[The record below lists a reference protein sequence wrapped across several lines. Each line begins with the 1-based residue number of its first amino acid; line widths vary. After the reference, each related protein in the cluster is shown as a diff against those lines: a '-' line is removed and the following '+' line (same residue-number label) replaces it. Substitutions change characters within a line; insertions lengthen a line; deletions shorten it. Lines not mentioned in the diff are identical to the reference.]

1 MRKLFNLFA
10 IAAIAVFTLAGCSK
24 NDQNAPASDSETV
37 HITVKA
43 NVQDLAGEP
52 GTKTYIDGT
61 NTIIWGTGEYMNIAI
76 ASGENTVFAKSN
88 DASADAFNGEAQ
100 ATFGFDV
107 SEIDQTA
114 SEYTYMGMYP
124 SSAAVTTN
132 NNDPAVYKVYLPST
146 QNATATSYDPSA
158 YIMVC
163 QPKQFSTLTPS
174 WMASYRRATALNKVT
189 LTNIPED
196 IVSVE
201 FTAPAETYMAGRRNI
216 NLTTGES
223 GDLYGDTR
231 TETIEVKA
239 NLSGDN
245 KVVWFTSWET
255 VIPSGS
261 KLKIVAKSAT
271 KKYTREI
278 TARTNGIS
286 FKEGYLNTLS
296 INMGADDVVVEDID
310 DLSGNYLILA
320 FKDSWQVM
328 GSYNSYTNS
337 QGSLVYLYQNV
348 PTTINTQNASDLT
361 FDDFSNVPNIDNY
374 VWTVSKEDGGYSFKN
389 NGSNKYLA
397 LTDNANQ
404 ANESETP
411 EAFSLTITDESEA
424 VIKSNVFTSRVLM
437 FNYGSPRF
445 VFYEGTQTKIYM
457 LKAVVEPRC
466 ADPVISYNEDT
477 EEVTITCATEGAKI
491 AYTLDGTDPTT
502 DNNGPTGT
510 TILYEG
516 PFTIS
521 GQTTVKAISGGLS
534 GYLNSYIVTQV
545 CGSLPPASDGTILW
559 AESFSGFSAND
570 VPSASNSQTTV
581 YGDGILTYICDG
593 GATKVYS
600 DALAGGSSPELLV
613 SKSNGSFTVSVIPT
627 GAATTMTLTFK
638 SNHTDY
644 FTVSSTTTGI
654 TISDPSYNSG
664 VFTVTITA
672 ESSVDH
678 FSLTFTNTN
687 NSNARVDDFNLVV
700 GVPEPIVK
708 SLSSIAVSGQTTS
721 FTQGESFSFG
731 GIVTATYSDNTTAE
745 VTLSESLSFSG
756 YDMSTTGEQTVTV
769 SYTENGVTKTT
780 TYSITVTEAPTYNYL
795 FHETFG
801 NNTGSARAWNDSY
814 SVKSG
819 VPAVYSGITSYTVT
833 NAKQGKNTTGS
844 EQSGL
849 NQSTQGT
856 DAIIIIGPLNVANY
870 TNLVLTY
877 QWKAASIK
885 GTYFTKLYYAT
896 SSDGTYTEISGSGV
910 GATSFVER
918 SYNLPTAAQVSSLY
932 LKIVWNT
939 SNTQAIIDEVELN
952 GTSN

>member
-1 MRKLFNLFA
+1 MKKLFNLFA

-124 SSAAVTTN
+124 SSAAVTTSN
-132 NNDPAVYKVYLPST
+132 DDPAAYKVFLPST
-146 QNATATSYDPSA
+146 QSASANSYDPSA

-174 WMASYRRATALNKVT
+174 WMATYRRATALNKVT

-201 FTAPAETYMAGRRNI
+201 FTAPAETYMAGRRYI
-216 NLTTGES
+216 DLTTGES
-223 GDLYGDTR
+223 GELYGDTR

-255 VIPSGS
+255 AIPAGS

-278 TARTNGIS
+278 EARTDGIN
-286 FKEGYLNTLS
+286 FKEGYLNTLKV
-296 INMGADDVVVEDID
+296 NMASADVDDID

-320 FKDSWQVM
+320 SKDYWQIM
-328 GSYNSYTNS
+328 ANINSGSNYSYYTRVTS
-337 QGSLVYLYQNV
+337 S
-348 PTTINTQNASDLT
+348 IASSVSNIT
-361 FDDFSNVPNIDNY
+361 FADFSGINNIEDY
-374 VWTVSKEDGGYSFKN
+374 IWTVSKLEGGYSFKN
-389 NGSNKYLA
+389 NGSQKYLA
-397 LTDNANQ
+397 LPLDENKAFESDN
-404 ANESETP
+404 P
-411 EAFSLTITDESEA
+411 EAFSLSISEDNSA
-424 VIKSNVFTSRVLM
+424 EIKSNTYTSRVLRY
-437 FNYGSPRF
+437 NANQNQERF
-445 VFYEGTQTKIYM
+445 AFYNGTQQSIYM
-457 LKAVVEPRC
+457 IKAVIEPRC

-581 YGDGILTYICDG
+581 YGDGILTYICDE
-593 GATKVYS
+593 ATKVYS
-600 DALAGGSSPELLV
+600 EALAGGSSPELLV
-613 SKSNGSFTVSVIPT
+613 SKSNGSFTVSDIPT
-627 GAATTMTLTFK
+627 GAASTMTLTFK
-638 SNHTDY
+638 SNHPEY
-644 FTVSSTTTGI
+644 ITVSSSTTGVI
-654 TISDPSYNSG
+654 ISEPSYNSG
-664 VFTVTITA
+664 VFRATITVG
-672 ESSVDH
+672 SSVDS
-678 FSLTFTNTN
+678 FSLTFTNTKS
-687 NSNARVDDFNLVV
+687 SNARVDDFNLVV
-700 GVPEPIVK
+700 GTPAVPKHTITFTQPTTGGSFAVTANGSTLESGADVEEGTIVTLTATAEDGFNFTGWTVTGATVSGNTANATFTMGTSDVTIAAAFSSQTGEKTATILFGSASGSTNINDLSVTGSDNQGNTWTITTVMNEKSFSPQPGYAQIGAAKKPATSITFTTTLPSSVNVK
-708 SLSSIAVSGQTTS
+708 S
-721 FTQGESFSFG
+721 FSAKFG
-731 GIVTATYSDNTTAE
+731 GYSGTAGDVELKVGDTVVGTGALNATNDVTVQSTVTA
-745 VTLSESLSFSG
+745 SG
-756 YDMSTTGEQTVTV
+756 TVLTVTV
-769 SYTENGVTKTT
+769 TNIAKGVKV
-780 TYSITVTEAPTYNYL
+780 YNITVTYE
-795 FHETFG
+795 
-801 NNTGSARAWNDSY
+801 
-814 SVKSG
+814 
-819 VPAVYSGITSYTVT
+819 
-833 NAKQGKNTTGS
+833 
-844 EQSGL
+844 
-849 NQSTQGT
+849 
-856 DAIIIIGPLNVANY
+856 
-870 TNLVLTY
+870 
-877 QWKAASIK
+877 
-885 GTYFTKLYYAT
+885 
-896 SSDGTYTEISGSGV
+896 
-910 GATSFVER
+910 
-918 SYNLPTAAQVSSLY
+918 
-932 LKIVWNT
+932 
-939 SNTQAIIDEVELN
+939 
-952 GTSN
+952 

>member
-328 GSYNSYTNS
+328 GSYNSYTNK

-581 YGDGILTYICDG
+581 YGDGILTYICV

-600 DALAGGSSPELLV
+600 GALAGGSSPELLV
-613 SKSNGSFTVSVIPT
+613 SKSNGSFTVSDIPT
-627 GAATTMTLTFK
+627 GAASTMTLTFK
-638 SNHTDY
+638 SNHPEY
-644 FTVSSTTTGI
+644 ITVSSSTGVI
-654 TISDPSYNSG
+654 ISEPSYNSG
-664 VFTVTITA
+664 VFRATITVG
-672 ESSVDH
+672 SSVDS

-687 NSNARVDDFNLVV
+687 SSNARVDDFNLVV
-700 GVPEPIVK
+700 GTPAVPKHTVTFTQPTTGGSFTVTANGSTLESGAEVEEGTIVT
-708 SLSSIAVSGQTTS
+708 LTATAEDGFNFTGWTVTGATVSGNTANANFTMGTSDVTIAAAFSSQTGEKTATILFGNNGTNIDKVSVTGSDSQNNNWTVTTVGTTS
-721 FTQGESFSFG
+721 FTQSAEYSQVGSSKNPASSITFTTTLPSSVNVKSFSAKFG
-731 GIVTATYSDNTTAE
+731 GFSGTAGDVILKVGDTEVGTGALNASNDVTVQSTVTA
-745 VTLSESLSFSG
+745 SG
-756 YDMSTTGEQTVTV
+756 TVLTVTV
-769 SYTENGVTKTT
+769 TNIAKGVKV
-780 TYSITVTEAPTYNYL
+780 YNITVTYE
-795 FHETFG
+795 
-801 NNTGSARAWNDSY
+801 
-814 SVKSG
+814 
-819 VPAVYSGITSYTVT
+819 
-833 NAKQGKNTTGS
+833 
-844 EQSGL
+844 
-849 NQSTQGT
+849 
-856 DAIIIIGPLNVANY
+856 
-870 TNLVLTY
+870 
-877 QWKAASIK
+877 
-885 GTYFTKLYYAT
+885 
-896 SSDGTYTEISGSGV
+896 
-910 GATSFVER
+910 
-918 SYNLPTAAQVSSLY
+918 
-932 LKIVWNT
+932 
-939 SNTQAIIDEVELN
+939 
-952 GTSN
+952 